1 MSASSLRELNE
12 LRFYVSGNV
21 TVHPDASI
29 ASNVL
34 LQADPNSHLIIGER
48 VAIGP
53 GAILHATQGTL
64 EIGSDVTIGTE
75 VLIIGAGVIGDGAC
89 IGAFSTI
96 LSQIK
101 VDKQAIIAPRSLIG
115 DESRVVNLDDGE
127 NAESAQSSD
136 DSASTTEAEL
146 NSQSSSDSETEP
158 KTKPEPATKLVQTR
172 LVYGKASVEKLIQVM
187 FPARDYDM
195 NNGGDSKED
204 A

>member
-34 LQADPNSHLIIGER
+34 LQADPDSHLIIGER

-64 EIGSDVTIGTE
+64 EIGNDVTIGAQ
-75 VLIIGAGVIGDGAC
+75 VLIIGEGIVGDDAC

-96 LSQIK
+96 LSQIQ
-101 VDKQAIIAPRSLIG
+101 VDKQGIISPRSLIG
-115 DESRVVNLDDGE
+115 DQSRVVDLGE
-127 NAESAQSSD
+127 DATAQSS
-136 DSASTTEAEL
+136 T
-146 NSQSSSDSETEP
+146 SSDSMSTTTSQVNP
-158 KTKPEPATKLVQTR
+158 PPSSTPQPESTPVPATKSVQTT
-172 LVYGKASVEKLIQVM
+172 LVYGKTSVEKLIQVM
-187 FPARDYDM
+187 FPARNYDM
-195 NNGGDSKED
+195 NGKGKSKED
-204 A
+204 G